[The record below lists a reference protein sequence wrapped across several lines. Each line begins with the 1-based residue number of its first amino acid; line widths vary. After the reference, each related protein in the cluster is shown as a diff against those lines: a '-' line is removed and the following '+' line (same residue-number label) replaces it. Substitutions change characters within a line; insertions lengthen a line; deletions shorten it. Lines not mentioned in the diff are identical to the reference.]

1 MGQAGRRV
9 MELKERLSQPEAPPP
24 LVRVGRVTGAHGLRG
39 ALRVRPD
46 DPGSDTLENVSRVY
60 LEREG
65 ATREYALREAQRIN
79 RTTLRIVLEQVDG
92 IEAAEQLRGAALM
105 VAAADLPPVESGEFY
120 YYQVIGCEVVTT
132 LGRRL
137 GVIEEVFTAG
147 ASDVL
152 VVRGDSGEILVPVI
166 EDVVKDMDL
175 EGRKVTV
182 EAVPGLID

>member
-1 MGQAGRRV
+1 
-9 MELKERLSQPEAPPP
+9 MELKERLSQPGAAPA
-24 LVRVGRVTGAHGLRG
+24 LLRIGRVSGAHGLRG

-46 DPGSDTLENVSRVY
+46 DPGSDTLENVTRVY
-60 LEREG
+60 LERDG

-92 IEAAEQLRGAALM
+92 VEAAEQLRGAALM
-105 VAAADLPPVESGEFY
+105 VAVADLPPAGPGEFY

-137 GVIEEVFTAG
+137 GVIEEAFSAG
-147 ASDVL
+147 ANDVW
-152 VVRGDSGEILVPVI
+152 VVRGGSGEILVPVI
-166 EDVVKDMDL
+166 EDVVKAMDL
-175 EGRKVTV
+175 EGRIVTV